1 MGDTGLP
8 PTGVG
13 PPHSTLSHSTLP
25 QPHTTLSKPMTP
37 ASGGGSS
44 DKTPCKMR
52 NFAEILHDEQHYRN
66 ILEVKLIRKSETI
79 NGEQIKS
86 KTLTEADISELF
98 FDIIKLKV
106 DDCEG
111 IALRTYR
118 YDTKEIKLKRGTD
131 PTPYLTPSPISFKGH
146 EITIKKQMNNLTRVT
161 FKNVPFNI
169 PDEEII
175 HLCKIYGEPLNNKV
189 NYERP
194 NLNTRSVPGSTR
206 FVEMKL
212 NPGAQFENYYWMEGP
227 LAGDSGCR
235 ITVLHNGQIQ
245 QCSHCLRRATL
256 CPGGGNGKS
265 CETLKTERA
274 KMSDYMSYLKE
285 KVGYTS
291 LKMQF
296 LEMQFPAL
304 GEADKHEGGFGH
316 MEDPLDIDCNEPN
329 NDEIEELKIQ
339 LSDMHKIQ
347 QELVETKARLKL
359 EQKNFRTATLKLDH
373 VEKVAT
379 QRIVESI
386 NAANFDED
394 SNHLAMLLA
403 TVLEKDDFQY
413 DLDNDKVEP
422 KVEIEFL
429 KRIEDNCEDVPDKDE
444 KISMVRNK
452 VLDKMKRTL
461 KRDRKLSVGSVG
473 SIDSRTSSKTRYRS
487 YEEDS
492 MAEQVAKQSKLH
504 TALPPNPPALQSRL
518 PGPVSSSTQN

>member
-1 MGDTGLP
+1 M
-8 PTGVG
+8 
-13 PPHSTLSHSTLP
+13 
-25 QPHTTLSKPMTP
+25 
-37 ASGGGSS
+37 
-44 DKTPCKMR
+44 
-52 NFAEILHDEQHYRN
+52 E
-66 ILEVKLIRKSETI
+66 ET
-79 NGEQIKS
+79 
-86 KTLTEADISELF
+86 
-98 FDIIKLKV
+98 
-106 DDCEG
+106 
-111 IALRTYR
+111 
-118 YDTKEIKLKRGTD
+118 
-131 PTPYLTPSPISFKGH
+131 
-146 EITIKKQMNNLTRVT
+146 
-161 FKNVPFNI
+161 
-169 PDEEII
+169 
-175 HLCKIYGEPLNNKV
+175 
-189 NYERP
+189 
-194 NLNTRSVPGSTR
+194 
-206 FVEMKL
+206 
-212 NPGAQFENYYWMEGP
+212 
-227 LAGDSGCR
+227 
-235 ITVLHNGQIQ
+235 
-245 QCSHCLRRATL
+245 
-256 CPGGGNGKS
+256 
-265 CETLKTERA
+265 
-274 KMSDYMSYLKE
+274 
-285 KVGYTS
+285 
-291 LKMQF
+291 
-296 LEMQFPAL
+296 
-304 GEADKHEGGFGH
+304 
-316 MEDPLDIDCNEPN
+316 DPLDIPDNEQI

-504 TALPPNPPALQSRL
+504 KALPPNPLALQSRL
-518 PGPVSSSTQN
+518 PGPVSSFTQN